1 MNVQV
6 GPQWRIAQAERIRDA
21 MGPEFCA
28 VADALRET
36 FPGAKLSWLDTPQIQ
51 SGTEPDGEPIG
62 EKAWNY
68 IRGQQEAA

>member
-1 MNVQV
+1 
-6 GPQWRIAQAERIRDA
+6 